1 MEEIEVAYNRWEK
14 EKREDARVSLK
25 LELRWEGR
33 AGSNLASTADI
44 GRGGCFIT
52 STQLVPV
59 GDRLMFEVK
68 TPTGRWMRLFGE
80 VIYHL
85 PDAGFGVRFKLL
97 TAVDR
102 ETLELLLDYAKGMTP
117 VD

>member
-1 MEEIEVAYNRWEK
+1 MEEIEAAYARWEK
-14 EKREDARVSLK
+14 EKREDARFPLK
-25 LELRWEGR
+25 LELRWQDR
-33 AGSNLASTADI
+33 AGLHLASTGDI

-52 STQLVPV
+52 SDQMVPV
-59 GDRLMFEVK
+59 GDRIMFELK

-80 VIYHL
+80 VIYHM

-102 ETLELLLDYAKGMTP
+102 DTLTLLLDYAKGMSP